1 MAIAYLPVSSH
12 RFKRSPFFA
21 CNDRPDTQYGIYNN
35 RLYPIS
41 SGYDEHAHY
50 QHLRN
55 FCCLYDV
62 PETPLLITG
71 PDRYD
76 FLNQLFTRDI
86 RKIKIGR
93 AGYALA
99 CNHEGGVVMDG
110 VLMRPNEEQLIYVQA
125 NGDFLNW
132 ANAQALDFEVTIQD
146 FDSWV
151 LQVQG
156 PTALEVLETVTG
168 IEAESLPYYAVTE
181 ATILGDSFY
190 ISRTGWTGE
199 RGFEIYSKGADFDGV
214 ALWQHL
220 LEQGQRA
227 NLIASDISSM
237 HIRRLEAGILD
248 YGTDIDQSTNPFE
261 IGFGHFVDFKK
272 PNFNGKSALA
282 DTDHRSPRLLGL
294 KSPDVAPVRGDT
306 LQDAAGH
313 TVGSVTA
320 GAWSPTLDCG
330 IALVRLDRGR
340 SHEQTVT
347 LINKSGQHAAAIC
360 ALPFIDPEKRLP
372 R

>member
-1 MAIAYLPVSSH
+1 
-12 RFKRSPFFA
+12 
-21 CNDRPDTQYGIYNN
+21 
-35 RLYPIS
+35 
-41 SGYDEHAHY
+41 
-50 QHLRN
+50 
-55 FCCLYDV
+55 
-62 PETPLLITG
+62 
-71 PDRYD
+71 
-76 FLNQLFTRDI
+76 
-86 RKIKIGR
+86 
-93 AGYALA
+93 
-99 CNHEGGVVMDG
+99 MDG

-347 LINKSGQHAAAIC
+347 LINQSGQHAAAIC

>member
-1 MAIAYLPVSSH
+1 MAITYLPVSSH

-41 SGYDEHAHY
+41 SGYDEQAHY
-50 QHLRN
+50 HHLRN

-71 PDRYD
+71 PDRYY

-110 VLMRPNEEQLIYVQA
+110 VLMRPNKEQLIYVQA

-181 ATILGDSFY
+181 TSILGDSFY

-227 NLIASDISSM
+227 NLIPSDISSM

-272 PNFNGKSALA
+272 PNFNGKSALT

-294 KSPDVAPVRGDT
+294 KSPDVTPVRGDT
-306 LQDAAGH
+306 LQDLAGH

-320 GAWSPTLDCG
+320 GAWSPTLGCG

-340 SHEQTVT
+340 SHKQTVT
-347 LINKSGQHAAAIC
+347 LINQSGQHAATIC
-360 ALPFIDPEKRLP
+360 SLPFIDPEKQLP